1 MAQPYLHGHLTCVAA
16 PATWLSG
23 PSGQLVDGADGLY
36 VNDRRIL
43 SRLVVTVDGVS
54 PEPLSAR
61 NDGASAADFHG
72 VLRMLGDPGPDPTVT
87 MHRRRRVEPSGG
99 TETLRLV
106 NRARAAITATVAV
119 EAAADFAPMGLV
131 KDGRPVPVVPFDGA
145 GGRAG
150 GRAGWRAGDG
160 ATASVDASPAPD
172 SSPGGR
178 LQWRV
183 SVPARSS
190 WTATLRFTRTDVAVS
205 AVTVHSALTV
215 TADDRRL
222 DELVRQSV
230 ADLDALRMPD
240 GPDMYYAAGSPWY
253 LTLFGRDSLWTARL
267 ALPLGWETALGTV
280 RALARRQGVRVDP
293 DTEEA
298 PGKILHEVRPPD
310 AATWLPPVYYGSVDA
325 TALFV
330 TTVAEAYRWGA
341 PATDIVPLLSNV
353 ERALAWL
360 TGHRGFV
367 TYRPTGHGLANQAW
381 KDSGDGV
388 QYADGRI
395 ATAPLSLSEVQGYAY
410 QAALDGAW
418 LVESLGDGKPAAG
431 WRAWA
436 EALRARFRARYWC
449 TGTHPPYPAIALD
462 AGGGR
467 VDGPASNM
475 GHLLGT
481 GILDAGGA
489 GAVTAWLTGPEL
501 AAPYGLRTLATSATG
516 YNPISYHA
524 GSVWPHDT
532 VIAVLGLVREGQPAA
547 AARHIGAL
555 LAAADRF
562 GFRLPEL
569 FGGDDVPTPYPPS
582 CRPQAWAAAVGPAVV
597 TALLGLRVDAPAGRL
612 CLDPIA
618 PSPVGAYRVRGLR
631 VAGDVLDVDVDASGT
646 ATVLK
651 SPCAQIDSPRGLY
664 DRPVRGAS

>member
-16 PATWLSG
+16 PATWLSR
-23 PSGQLVDGADGLY
+23 PSGQLIDGVDGLY

-43 SRLVVTVDGVS
+43 RRLVVTVDGES

-61 NDGASAADFHG
+61 TAGASAADFHG
-72 VLRMLGDPGPDPTVT
+72 VLRKLGDPGPDPTVT
-87 MHRRRRVEPSGG
+87 MHRHRQVEPSGG
-99 TETLRLV
+99 TETLTLV
-106 NRARAAITATVAV
+106 NRARAAITATVTV
-119 EAAADFAPMGLV
+119 EADTDLAPMGLV
-131 KDGRPVPVVPFDGA
+131 KDGRSLPVV
-145 GGRAG
+145 
-150 GRAGWRAGDG
+150 AGWRADDG
-160 ATASVDASPAPD
+160 ATVRLEADPAPSVAD
-172 SSPGGR
+172 R

-183 SVPARSS
+183 TVPARSS
-190 WTATLRFTRTDVAVS
+190 WTATLRFVRTDAPVTAVDVRS
-205 AVTVHSALTV
+205 PLAV

-230 ADLDALRMPD
+230 ADLDALRMLD
-240 GPDMYYAAGSPWY
+240 ESDVYYAAGSPWY

-280 RALARRQGVRVDP
+280 RALARRQGTRVDP

-330 TTVAEAYRWGA
+330 STIADAYRWGA
-341 PATDIVPLLSNV
+341 PAAQVAPLLSNV
-353 ERALAWL
+353 ERAMAWL
-360 TGHRGFV
+360 TAHTEFV
-367 TYRPTGHGLANQAW
+367 TYEPTGHGLANQAW

-418 LVESLGDGKPAAG
+418 LAETLGSGRSAAG
-431 WRAWA
+431 WRSWA
-436 EALRARFRARYWC
+436 SGLRNRFQARYWC
-449 TGTHPPYPAIALD
+449 TGAHPPYPAIALD
-462 AGGGR
+462 AGGAR

-481 GILDAGGA
+481 GILDAAGA
-489 GAVTAWLTGPEL
+489 GAVTEWLTAAEL
-501 AAPYGLRTLATSATG
+501 ASPYGLRTLATSATG

-532 VIAVLGLVREGQPAA
+532 VIAVLGLVREGKPAA
-547 AARHIGAL
+547 AARHIRAR

-562 GFRLPEL
+562 DFRLPEL

-597 TALLGLRVDAPAGRL
+597 TALLGVRVDAPAGRL
-612 CLDPIA
+612 VLNPIA
-618 PSPVGAYRVRGLR
+618 PSPVGAFRVRGLR
-631 VAGDVLDVDVDASGT
+631 VGDGYLDVDVDAARH

-651 SPCAQIDSPRGLY
+651 KPDVLK
-664 DRPVRGAS
+664 